1 MKRIISVALFFLFTV
16 NSFAQH
22 KSADSIA
29 GLLKQHAKEDTARLG
44 LLISLANKYAEVDID
59 KGISTAD
66 EAILL
71 AKKLESPQ
79 LGQAYFA
86 KALNYMN
93 NDEYLQVLKTLDL
106 AIPAFITAKD
116 SMGLGRG
123 YFGKGLAYFNISAY
137 DSAIAQHQKALA
149 VYTALGEQKKMANAL
164 NSIGANYR
172 NLSNYPKAIDYFLEA
187 FAKYEATGSIGETA
201 MMLSNIGMLYKDIED
216 YENALGYYEKAL
228 STYKQLD
235 DKQGLS
241 KTFTNIGIA
250 YDGLK
255 NSDKALEYFQQALK
269 ISEALNWKMEIS
281 TNLAEVGMIYEGKKD
296 YETALPYFK
305 RALAIVTELGNKRS
319 IAVINSHIGA
329 VFFHCSNA
337 LLEKEGI
344 NPADRYAKAL
354 EHQIIGLDLAKEIG
368 MLKETSSSLNL
379 ISEVYEAKGDYKK
392 SLEYHKQ
399 FVALRDSIFSE
410 KNTTEIARK
419 GVQYEF
425 EKKEALTKAENEKQK
440 ALAAAAINRQRII
453 KNSVLGGTAILLLGV
468 ISSFIFYKRR
478 RDAEISKTAAEFKA
492 QVAETEMKALRAQ
505 MNPHF
510 IFNSLNS
517 ISDYISKND
526 LKNADHYLSKFAKI
540 MRMILENSEQKEVPL
555 ADDLKALEL
564 YLQLEAA
571 RMNNTFSYEIRV
583 AEDIDQENTLVP
595 PLIMQPFVENSIWHG
610 LTKKQGQ
617 GKILINIFKEGNM
630 LNCTVED
637 NGIGREASATEAQ
650 SAKKSLGMKIT
661 RARID
666 IINKLKRSNAGVNLT
681 DLAEG
686 TKVEVKLPLE
696 LSF

>member
-1 MKRIISVALFFLFTV
+1 MKRIISVLLLFTITMHV
-16 NSFAQH
+16 LGQREPT
-22 KSADSIA
+22 DSLTD
-29 GLLKQHAKEDTARLG
+29 LLKQHSREDTTRLN
-44 LLISLANKYAEVDID
+44 LMISLANAYADAD
-59 KGISTAD
+59 AGKGIITAGD
-66 EAILL
+66 AIIL
-71 AKKLESPQ
+71 AQKIDAPQ
-79 LGQAYFA
+79 LGKAYFA

-93 NDEYLQVLKTLDL
+93 NDEYRMVLQTLDL
-106 AIPAFITAKD
+106 AIPAFIAVKD
-116 SMGLGRG
+116 SMGLARA
-123 YFGKGLAYFNISAY
+123 YFGKGLAYFNISSH
-137 DSAIAQHQKALA
+137 DSAILQHQKALTI
-149 VYTALGEQKKMANAL
+149 YTALGEQKRMANVL

-187 FAKYEATGSIGETA
+187 LTKYEAINSTGETA
-201 MMLSNIGMLYKDIED
+201 MMLSNIGMVYKDIED
-216 YENALGYYEKAL
+216 YKNALDYYEKAL
-228 STYKQLD
+228 TTYKKLD

-241 KTFTNIGIA
+241 KTLTNLGIA

-255 NSDKALEYFQQALK
+255 EPDKALDYFQQALK
-269 ISEALNWKMEIS
+269 ISEALNWKIEMS
-281 TNLAEVGMIYEGKKD
+281 TNLAEIGMIYEGRKD
-296 YETALPYFK
+296 YETALPYLK
-305 RALAIVTELGNKRS
+305 KALAIVTELGNKRS
-319 IAVINSHIGA
+319 IAVINNHIGA
-329 VFFHCSNA
+329 VLLRCSNS
-337 LLEKEGI
+337 LLAKEGI
-344 NPADRYAKAL
+344 NAADRYAKAL
-354 EHQIIGLDLAKEIG
+354 EHQFTGLNLAKEIG
-368 MLKETSSSLNL
+368 MLNETSSSLKL

-392 SLEYHKQ
+392 SLEYHQQ

-410 KNTTEIARK
+410 KNTTDIARK

-425 EKKEALTKAENEKQK
+425 EKKEALIKADNEKQQ

-453 KNSVLGGTAILLLGV
+453 KNSVMGGTAVLLIGAL
-468 ISSFIFYKRR
+468 SSFIFYKRR

-540 MRMILENSEQKEVPL
+540 MRIILENSEQKEVPL
-555 ADDLKALEL
+555 ADDLKALDL

-571 RMNNTFSYEIRV
+571 RMNNKFSYEIKV
-583 AEDIDQENTLVP
+583 ADDIDQENTLVP

-610 LTKKQGQ
+610 LTKKQGE
-617 GKILINIFKEGNM
+617 GKIRIHIFKEGSM

-650 SAKKSLGMKIT
+650 AAKKSLGMKIT

-686 TKVEVKLPLE
+686 TKVEVTLPLE

>member
-1 MKRIISVALFFLFTV
+1 MFVLLLFLLAVNAL
-16 NSFAQH
+16 AQREPT
-22 KSADSIA
+22 DSLTD
-29 GLLKQHAKEDTARLG
+29 LLKQHPQEDTARLN
-44 LLISLANKYAEVDID
+44 LMISLANTYADTDAD
-59 KGISTAD
+59 KGIITAGD
-66 EAILL
+66 AILL
-71 AKKLESPQ
+71 AKKIDAPQ
-79 LGQAYFA
+79 LGKAFFA

-93 NDEYLQVLKTLDL
+93 NDEYRMVLQTLDL
-106 AIPAFITAKD
+106 AIPAFIAAKD
-116 SMGLGRG
+116 SMGLGRA
-123 YFGKGLAYFNISAY
+123 YFGKGLAYFNISAH
-137 DSAIAQHQKALA
+137 DSAIQQQQKALA
-149 VYTALGEQKKMANAL
+149 IYTALGEQKRMANAL

-187 FAKYEATGSIGETA
+187 LAKYETTGSTGETA
-201 MMLSNIGMLYKDIED
+201 MMLSNIGMVYKDIED
-216 YENALGYYEKAL
+216 YNNALEYYEKAL
-228 STYKQLD
+228 KTYKLLD

-241 KTFTNIGIA
+241 KTLTNLGIA

-255 NSDKALEYFQQALK
+255 NSDKALDYFQQALK
-269 ISEALNWKMEIS
+269 ISEALNWKIEIS
-281 TNLAEVGMIYEGKKD
+281 ANLAEIGMIYEGRKD

-305 RALAIVTELGNKRS
+305 KALAIVTELGNKRS
-319 IAVINSHIGA
+319 IAVINNHIGA
-329 VFFHCSNA
+329 VLFHCSNT

-344 NPADRYAKAL
+344 KPADRYAKAL
-354 EHQIIGLDLAKEIG
+354 EHQFTGLTLAKEIG
-368 MLKETSSSLNL
+368 MLTETSSSLNL

-392 SLEYHKQ
+392 ALEYHKE
-399 FVALRDSIFSE
+399 FVTLRDSIFSE

-419 GVQYEF
+419 GVQYDF
-425 EKKEALTKAENEKQK
+425 EKKEALTKAETEKQK

-453 KNSVLGGTAILLLGV
+453 KNSVLGGTAILLLGA

-478 RDAEISKTAAEFKA
+478 RDAEILKTAAEFKA

-571 RMNNTFSYEIRV
+571 RMNNKFSYEIRV

-637 NGIGREASATEAQ
+637 NGIGREASATETQ

-686 TKVEVKLPLE
+686 TKVEVILPLE